1 MKESKSTLNWICNA
15 LQFITHRT
23 KFYETFLPCLFAEDE
38 DAAMDNVD
46 KDIWES
52 PFGFGLTVLYVHVVF
67 DSVLTFSKHFIYI
80 YGLDNVACFHCI
92 KMFYT
97 LQMGGSQWLPRFFY
111 SLSLSLLSSFHWIS
125 EFDLCVSKRDCIR
138 NEFIMMVYDVICV
151 DVDKISEEL
160 FPMFLIPISAN
171 IQLNCNACKTNLQ
184 LQRQNTTHQIQLSK
198 NDFSSGPNKEFP
210 SFQLIDKHQ
219 NLQLNNYL
227 WFAAFPPFSRVS
239 TQSTVC
245 LLRAARKTI
254 NSNWNQLKWSTN

>member
-111 SLSLSLLSSFHWIS
+111 SLSLSSLFFPLNQWVWLVRFQTRLHPKWVYNDGLWC
-125 EFDLCVSKRDCIR
+125 DLCGCGQNIRGIVSHVSHY
-138 NEFIMMVYDVICV
+138 NL
-151 DVDKISEEL
+151 SE
-160 FPMFLIPISAN
+160 
-171 IQLNCNACKTNLQ
+171 
-184 LQRQNTTHQIQLSK
+184 
-198 NDFSSGPNKEFP
+198 
-210 SFQLIDKHQ
+210 
-219 NLQLNNYL
+219 Y
-227 WFAAFPPFSRVS
+227 
-239 TQSTVC
+239 TVK
-245 LLRAARKTI
+245 L
-254 NSNWNQLKWSTN
+254 